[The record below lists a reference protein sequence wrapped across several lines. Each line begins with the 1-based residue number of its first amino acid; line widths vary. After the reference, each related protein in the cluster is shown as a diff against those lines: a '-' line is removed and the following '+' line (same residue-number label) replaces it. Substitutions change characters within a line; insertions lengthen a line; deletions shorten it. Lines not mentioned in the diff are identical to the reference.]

1 METNIIYTANEQ
13 VIINQLAV
21 IMPQTAN
28 STIEE
33 GRLWFE
39 LRILV
44 KKAEGRFD
52 LLSESLNTTR
62 DHANYCIK
70 VYEAS
75 LPPVELPATVRT
87 YLEATGLNLTMPE
100 NPTTEQQKEITANQ
114 KAARKAFQK
123 EGITGEPTRKQLAA
137 INERTISYLDVEE
150 RTEQQNIADSINAIF
165 TDSYLREVG
174 TPKFG
179 KKEKGQKDRP
189 FLGYFPVG
197 TDKTKDENLV
207 KVAKGQFTEKE
218 REWVRMMEETL
229 QSITGKSGMDTWL
242 TGGPDLGCLGRAT
255 DEFTIQ
261 DLRLEEA
268 VKTTQC
274 TMTRPCVILHMAGP
288 PA

>member
-1 METNIIYTANEQ
+1 VKKQETSNGTTVVYTPTEQII
-13 VIINQLAV
+13 VDQLLV
-21 IMPQTAN
+21 VMPQTAK

-52 LLSESLNTTR
+52 LLCESLNTTR
-62 DHANYCIK
+62 DHANYCIR
-70 VYEAS
+70 VYEES
-75 LPPVELPATVRT
+75 LPPVELPATVKT

-100 NPTTEQQKEITANQ
+100 NPTAEQQKEITANR

-137 INERTISYLDVEE
+137 INERTINYLDVEE
-150 RTEQQNIADSINAIF
+150 PTERQKIADSINAIF

-179 KKEKGQKDRP
+179 KKEKGKQDPP

-197 TDKTKDENLV
+197 TDRTNDENLV
-207 KVAKGQFTEKE
+207 KVAEGQFTEKE
-218 REWVRMMEETL
+218 IRWVKMMEQTL
-229 QSITGKSGMDTWL
+229 RSITGKSGFDTWL
-242 TGGPDLGCLGRAT
+242 SGGPDLLHLGRGE

-261 DLRLEEA
+261 DLRQEA
-268 VKTTQC
+268 
-274 TMTRPCVILHMAGP
+274 A
-288 PA
+288 A